1 MSTLVVGLLLTALL
15 IVLALS
21 SVAFA
26 LWRQVWSRQSAL
38 AAAEQERRALLA
50 GHLRLLAGS
59 LLDEQVPLIEGAIRI
74 KVLLDHYDPQLSQS
88 ERCQVFQQ
96 LYEASAHV
104 PTHADWSALDKAER
118 RHFEALFS
126 ALELQ
131 HKAAARN
138 CAHWLLE
145 EALPPRK

>member
-1 MSTLVVGLLLTALL
+1 MSTWVVGLLLTALL
-15 IVLALS
+15 IVLTLS
-21 SVAFA
+21 GIAFA
-26 LWRQVWSRQSAL
+26 LWRQVWARQSARV
-38 AAAEQERRALLA
+38 AADQDRHDLLA
-50 GHLRLLAGS
+50 SHLRILAGS

-74 KVLLDHYDPQLSQS
+74 KVLLDHYDPTLGQS

-126 ALELQ
+126 ALELR
-131 HKAAARN
+131 HKAAARTG
-138 CAHWLLE
+138 ARWLLE
-145 EALPPRK
+145 EALPAGK